1 MADAPDA
8 IDFYVKVRGHY
19 DFDVSDPSD
28 VKQVYVM
35 RPTIIHTVLSEEG
48 IAATMAE
55 RGIPRNR
62 AIEDLFVEGTRN
74 SVRPEDIISIS
85 CDQPG
90 PLERVAGLYGVKTAG
105 LGQGDMSNP
114 RHVKPIE
121 VAEVADTIST
131 GGPE

>member
-1 MADAPDA
+1 MPDA
-8 IDFYVKVRGHY
+8 IEFYAKVNGHY
-19 DFDVSDPSD
+19 DFDVTDPND

-35 RPTIIHTVLSEEG
+35 RPTILKTVLSEEG

-74 SVRPEDIISIS
+74 AVRPEDIVSIS

-90 PLERVAGLYGVKTAG
+90 PLERVVGLYDVATAE
-105 LGQGDMSNP
+105 LGQADMSNP
-114 RHVKPIE
+114 DHVEPIE
-121 VAEVADTIST
+121 VAEVADTITT
-131 GGPE
+131 GQTQ

>member
-1 MADAPDA
+1 MPDA

-19 DFDVSDPSD
+19 DFDVSDPND
-28 VKQVYVM
+28 VKQVYVV

-85 CDQPG
+85 SDQPG
-90 PLERVAGLYGVKTAG
+90 PLERVASLYDVKTAE
-105 LGQGDMSNP
+105 LGAKDMSSP

-121 VAEVADTIST
+121 VAEVSDVLST
-131 GGPE
+131 GGPK